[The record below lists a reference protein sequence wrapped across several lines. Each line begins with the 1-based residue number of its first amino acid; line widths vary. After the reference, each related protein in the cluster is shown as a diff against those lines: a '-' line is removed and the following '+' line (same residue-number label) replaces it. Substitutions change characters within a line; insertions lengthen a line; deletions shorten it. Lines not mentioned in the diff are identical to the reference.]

1 MIKMEYLTTEETAPD
16 GKSIVQCEV
25 CKRKFA
31 LPAGAELLIKEK
43 ICEECAAEK
52 AKADAVTELKENSP
66 EELKK
71 ALGE

>member
-1 MIKMEYLTTEETAPD
+1 MIKMEYLTTEESVE
-16 GKSIVQCEV
+16 GKSIIQCEV

-31 LPAGAELLIKEK
+31 IPAGAELLIKEK

-52 AKADAVTELKENSP
+52 AKAEAVTDLKENSP